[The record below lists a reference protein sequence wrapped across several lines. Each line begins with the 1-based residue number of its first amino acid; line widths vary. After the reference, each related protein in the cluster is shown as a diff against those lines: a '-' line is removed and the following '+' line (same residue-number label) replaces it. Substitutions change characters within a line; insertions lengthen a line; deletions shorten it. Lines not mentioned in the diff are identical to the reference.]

1 MRPLFDYV
9 DYREFLKD
17 YYEFKK
23 LTQAGFSHRYFL
35 AKAGLKGPNFLKN
48 VIDRKKSLS
57 SISIPQFAKAL
68 ELNKKESEYFAA
80 LVLFNQAKQISRKQF
95 YFNQLSEFATQSNA
109 QQIQKNQM
117 AYFSN
122 WYNVVVREFI
132 HCNFFTGDFEALAH
146 ALYPQITPR
155 QAEKAVDLLL
165 ELNLIRKD
173 NDNVFRLT
181 SNIMTTGPEI
191 KSMGVREYHRN
202 MIEISKQAIDDIP
215 LEKRYYRTITG
226 SFSEDTFEKI
236 KLEVDSARRKILALI
251 ESDQGPRKVFQI
263 NMQLFPLQSN
273 LRKRNKNK
281 DSRP

>member
-117 AYFSN
+117 AYF
-122 WYNVVVREFI
+122 
-132 HCNFFTGDFEALAH
+132 
-146 ALYPQITPR
+146 
-155 QAEKAVDLLL
+155 
-165 ELNLIRKD
+165 
-173 NDNVFRLT
+173 
-181 SNIMTTGPEI
+181 
-191 KSMGVREYHRN
+191 
-202 MIEISKQAIDDIP
+202 
-215 LEKRYYRTITG
+215 
-226 SFSEDTFEKI
+226 
-236 KLEVDSARRKILALI
+236 
-251 ESDQGPRKVFQI
+251 
-263 NMQLFPLQSN
+263 
-273 LRKRNKNK
+273 
-281 DSRP
+281 